1 MSALACDH
9 CQLPVGAMAHEREV
23 DGEARRFCCYGC
35 CLAYQVR
42 HGERD
47 EPEAAWLLIRI
58 GVGCFLAMFIM
69 LFSLLLYSGTFGP
82 SDGGF
87 VLIVHL
93 VLWALATPLLA
104 VLGGPFIRGAWR
116 QARRGRLGADTLI
129 SIGALAAYGYS
140 AFEVVRGG
148 GQVYFDTM
156 TMVLVLFTLGRY
168 LEAQGRVQAMR
179 SLAPMLEAERATVTV
194 VADGVVRV
202 RPIQAVQAGMMVRI
216 LPGER
221 IAVDGIVTDGN
232 SECDEAVITG
242 QPETQFKLPGSR
254 VHAGS
259 VNGHGALFVMATAPG
274 TDTRW
279 IRISRLVRAA
289 LAGKSRLGNLIDR
302 AAALFVPFVL
312 LLAAATVWFWSTRL
326 PLGAALL
333 GGLAVLVV
341 ACPCSLGLAAPLA
354 TALGIGRA
362 ARRGILV
369 RGGDVF
375 ERLALVRSVAFDKT
389 GTLTQG
395 RPQPVSCATDGAS
408 EGDVLRRAA
417 ALAAGSEHAIARAIA
432 GIAAAKALAVPGAF
446 DVHARPGAGVDGVV
460 EGVACAMGSRAFM
473 ARLGWS
479 MPVALSWAACGP
491 ECTRVYVGWAGRVH
505 GLVALADTPLPE
517 ARAVVASLQERGVA
531 TMLLSGDAPGAVAAV
546 AAALAIPAW
555 RAELTPEGKVEVL
568 RSGAAGRGPFAMVG
582 DGLNDGPV
590 LAAASVGIAVGAA
603 TDLARESADVTLPP
617 GGLASLPWLMQLGRD
632 VRRSILANLAWA
644 LAYNAVALSL
654 AVSGLLEPV
663 IAAGLMFGSSIV
675 VVVRSLRAGH
685 ESAAVEVA
693 NAAPP
698 REAPHAWST

>member
-1 MSALACDH
+1 MSAAACDH
-9 CQLPVGAMAHEREV
+9 CHLPVGAMAHEREV
-23 DGEARRFCCYGC
+23 TGDARRFCCYGC
-35 CLAYQVR
+35 CLAYQVGR
-42 HGERD
+42 GERD

-69 LFSLLLYSGTFGP
+69 LFSLLLYSGTFGA
-82 SDGGF
+82 SDGGL
-87 VLIVHL
+87 VRIVHFI
-93 VLWALATPLLA
+93 LWALATPLLA

-116 QARRGRLGADTLI
+116 QARHGRLGADTLI
-129 SIGALAAYGYS
+129 SIGAIAAYGYS
-140 AFEVVRGG
+140 AFEVTRAGG
-148 GQVYFDTM
+148 GVYFDTM

-179 SLAPMLEAERATVTV
+179 SLAPMFAAERATVNVFAEGV
-194 VADGVVRV
+194 VAS
-202 RPIQAVQAGMMVRI
+202 RPIQDVRAGTIVHI

-221 IAVDGIVTDGN
+221 IAVDGIVSDGN

-242 QPETQFKLPGSR
+242 QAETQFKLPGSR

-259 VNGHGALFVMATAPG
+259 INGHGVLYVMATAAG

-279 IRISRLVRAA
+279 IRISRLVRSA
-289 LAGKSRLGNLIDR
+289 LAEKSRLGNIIDR

-312 LLAAATVWFWSTRL
+312 LLSAATVWFWSARV
-326 PLGAALL
+326 PFEAALL

-354 TALGIGRA
+354 TALGIGQA

-375 ERLALVRSVAFDKT
+375 ERLARVRTMAFDKT

-395 RPQPVSCATDGAS
+395 RPQPVSLATDGAS
-408 EGDVLRRAA
+408 ESEVLRRAA
-417 ALAAGSEHAIARAIA
+417 ALAAGSEHAIARAVA
-432 GIAAAKALAVPGAF
+432 GIAGSKGLAVPPAL
-446 DVHARPGAGVDGVV
+446 DVRVRPGAGVDGVV
-460 EGVACAMGSRAFM
+460 EGMRCAMGSGTFM

-479 MPVALSWAACGP
+479 VPAALLSSASGV
-491 ECTRVYVGWAGRVH
+491 ECTRVYVGWAGCAH
-505 GLVALADTPLPE
+505 GLLALADAPLPE
-517 ARAVVASLQERGVA
+517 ARAVIASLKERNLG
-531 TMLLSGDAPGAVAAV
+531 TLLLSGDAPGAVAAV
-546 AAALAIPAW
+546 AAALSIPAW
-555 RAELTPEGKVEVL
+555 LAELTPEDKVEVL

-590 LAAASVGIAVGAA
+590 LAAASVGIAVGSA

-617 GGLASLPWLMQLGRD
+617 GGLASLPWLVQLGKD
-632 VRRSILANLAWA
+632 VRKSILANLAWA

-654 AVSGLLEPV
+654 AVAGLLQPA
-663 IAAGLMFGSSIV
+663 IAAALMFGSSVV

-685 ESAAVEVA
+685 ESAATEMVDAE
-693 NAAPP
+693 
-698 REAPHAWST
+698 REARHAYSA

>member
-9 CQLPVGAMAHEREV
+9 CHLPVGAMAHEREV
-23 DGEARRFCCYGC
+23 DGEPRRFCCYGC
-35 CLAYQVR
+35 CLAYQVH

-58 GVGCFLAMFIM
+58 GVGGFLAMFIM

-82 SDGGF
+82 SDGGL

-93 VLWALATPLLA
+93 ILWALATPLLV

-116 QARRGRLGADTLI
+116 QARHGRLGADTLI

-148 GQVYFDTM
+148 AQVYFDTM

-179 SLAPMLEAERATVTV
+179 SLAPMLAAERATVHV
-194 VADGVVRV
+194 VTDGVIGV
-202 RPIQAVQAGMMVRI
+202 RPIQAVQAGTMVRI

-232 SECDEAVITG
+232 SECDEAVLTG

-312 LLAAATVWFWSTRL
+312 LLAAATVWFWSVRL
-326 PLGAALL
+326 PLEAALL
-333 GGLAVLVV
+333 AGLAVLVV

-375 ERLALVRSVAFDKT
+375 ERLARVRAIAFDKT

-395 RPQPVSCATDGAS
+395 RPQPVSLATDGGSGA
-408 EGDVLRRAA
+408 EVLQRAA
-417 ALAAGSEHAIARAIA
+417 ALAAGSEHAIARAVA
-432 GIAAAKALAVPGAF
+432 GIAIARALAVPRAR
-446 DVHARPGAGVDGVV
+446 DVRVCPGAGVEGVVDGVP
-460 EGVACAMGSRAFM
+460 CAMGSWAFM
-473 ARLGWS
+473 SRLGWS
-479 MPVALSWAACGP
+479 EPAALSWAACGA

-505 GLVALADTPLPE
+505 GRLALADAPLPE
-517 ARAVVASLQERGVA
+517 ARGVVAALQARGVQ
-531 TMLLSGDAPGAVAAV
+531 TLLLSGDAPGAVAAV
-546 AAALAIPAW
+546 AQALGIPAW
-555 RAELTPEGKVEVL
+555 RAELTPEAKVEAL
-568 RSGAAGRGPFAMVG
+568 RGGAGSGGPFAMVG

-590 LAAASVGIAVGAA
+590 LAAASVGIAVGTA

-617 GGLASLPWLMQLGRD
+617 GGLASLPWLVQLGHD
-632 VRRSILANLAWA
+632 VRKSILANLAWA
-644 LAYNAVALSL
+644 LMYNGVALSL
-654 AVSGLLEPV
+654 AVAGLLQPA
-663 IAAGLMFGSSIV
+663 IAAGLMFGSSVV

-685 ESAAVEVA
+685 ETASLEVSDAAGA
-693 NAAPP
+693 QP
-698 REAPHAWST
+698 APHAYST

>member
-1 MSALACDH
+1 MSAPSCDH
-9 CQLPVGAMAHEREV
+9 CHLSVGALAHEREV

-35 CLAYQVR
+35 CLAYQVS

-69 LFSLLLYSGTFGP
+69 LFSLLLYSGSFGP
-82 SDGGF
+82 SDGGL
-87 VLIVHL
+87 VRIVHL

-104 VLGGPFIRGAWR
+104 ALGGPFIGSAWR
-116 QARRGRLGADTLI
+116 QARGGHLGADTLI

-140 AFEVVRGG
+140 ALEVARGRDG
-148 GQVYFDTM
+148 VYFDTM

-168 LEAQGRVQAMR
+168 LEAQGRVHAMR
-179 SLAPMLEAERATVTV
+179 SLAPMLAAERATVHV
-194 VADGVVRV
+194 MADGVADP
-202 RPIQAVQAGMMVRI
+202 RPIRDVQPGSIVRI

-242 QPETQFKLPGSR
+242 QPEMQFKLPGSR

-259 VNGHGALFVMATAPG
+259 INGHGALFVMATSAG

-279 IRISRLVRAA
+279 VRISRIVRAA
-289 LAGKSRLGNLIDR
+289 LAGKSRLGNLIDG

-312 LLAAATVWFWSTRL
+312 VVAAATVWFWSARL
-326 PLGAALL
+326 PLEGALL
-333 GGLAVLVV
+333 AGLAVLVV

-375 ERLALVRSVAFDKT
+375 ERLARVRAIAFDKT

-395 RPQPVSCATDGAS
+395 RPRPVSLATDGAG
-408 EGDVLRRAA
+408 EIEVLARAA
-417 ALAAGSEHAIARAIA
+417 ALAAGSEHVVARAVA
-432 GIAAAKALAVPGAF
+432 DIAAARRLAVPHAVDVRAF
-446 DVHARPGAGVDGVV
+446 PGAGVEGAV
-460 EGVACAMGSRAFM
+460 EGVPCAMGSRVFM

-479 MPVALSWAACGP
+479 MPAALSWAACER
-491 ECTRVYVGWAGRVH
+491 ECTRVYVGWDGRVH
-505 GLVALADTPLPE
+505 GLMGFADAPLPE
-517 ARAVVASLQERGVA
+517 ARAVIAAVHGRGVR
-531 TMLLSGDAPGAVAAV
+531 TLLLSGDAPSAVGAVAE
-546 AAALAIPAW
+546 ALEIPAW
-555 RAELTPEGKVEVL
+555 HAELTPEGKVKVL
-568 RSGAAGRGPFAMVG
+568 RNGSAGRGPFAMVG

-617 GGLASLPWLMQLGRD
+617 GGLASLPWLLQLGKD
-632 VRRSILANLAWA
+632 VRKSILANLAWA
-644 LAYNAVALSL
+644 FAYNALALSL
-654 AVSGLLEPV
+654 AVSGLLQPV
-663 IAAGLMFGSSIV
+663 IAAALMFGSSVV
-675 VVVRSLRAGH
+675 VVVRSLRAGR
-685 ESAAVEVA
+685 ETDDTAIADVAVK
-693 NAAPP
+693 
-698 REAPHAWST
+698 REARHAWST

>member
-1 MSALACDH
+1 MNAPSCSH
-9 CQLPVGAMAHEREV
+9 CHLPIGAAAHARDV
-23 DGEARRFCCYGC
+23 NGEARGFCCYGC
-35 CLAYQVR
+35 CLAWQVG

-82 SDGGF
+82 TEGGI
-87 VLIVHL
+87 VRIVHL
-93 VLWALATPLLA
+93 ILWALATPLLV
-104 VLGGPFIRGAWR
+104 VLGGPFVRGAW
-116 QARRGRLGADTLI
+116 QQTRRGRLGADTLI
-129 SIGALAAYGYS
+129 SLGAVSAYGYS
-140 AFEVVRGG
+140 AFQVLRGG
-148 GQVYFDTM
+148 DGVYFDTM

-179 SLAPMLEAERATVTV
+179 SLAPMLEAERATVDV
-194 VADGVVRV
+194 FEAGAVFP
-202 RPIQAVQAGMMVRI
+202 RPIQDVRAGTIVRV

-232 SECDEAVITG
+232 SECDESVLTG
-242 QPETQFKLPGSR
+242 QPEEQFKLPGSR

-259 VNGHGALFVMATAPG
+259 INGHGALLVMATVAG

-279 IRISRLVRAA
+279 IRISRMVRAA
-289 LAGKSRLGNLIDR
+289 LAGKSRLGNLIDH
-302 AAALFVPFVL
+302 AAGLFVPFVL
-312 LLAAATVWFWSTRL
+312 LLAAATVWYWSARL
-326 PLGAALL
+326 PLEAALL

-375 ERLALVRSVAFDKT
+375 ERLARVRSIAFDKT

-395 RPQPVSCATDGAS
+395 RPQPMSLATDGATES
-408 EGDVLRRAA
+408 EVLRRAG
-417 ALAAGSEHAIARAIA
+417 ALAAGSEHAMARAVA
-432 GIAAAKALAVPGAF
+432 VLAQAKGLAVPRALEVR
-446 DVHARPGAGVDGVV
+446 VHPGAGVSGMV
-460 EGVACAMGSRAFM
+460 EGMPCAMGSDAFI

-479 MPVALSWAACGP
+479 VPATLSWAACGA
-491 ECTRVYVGWAGRVH
+491 ECSRVYVAWGGRVH
-505 GLVALADTPLPE
+505 GLVALADAPLPE
-517 ARAVVASLQERGVA
+517 ARDVIASLHERGMA
-531 TMLLSGDAPGAVAAV
+531 TLLLSGDAPGPVAAV
-546 AAALAIPAW
+546 AAALAIPVW

-568 RSGAAGRGPFAMVG
+568 RGAAGAAGPFAMVG

-590 LAAASVGIAVGAA
+590 LAGASVGIAVGAA

-617 GGLASLPWLMQLGRD
+617 GGLANLPWLVQLAKD

-644 LAYNAVALSL
+644 LAYNALALSL
-654 AVSGLLEPV
+654 AVAGLLQPV
-663 IAAGLMFGSSIV
+663 IAAGLMFGSSVV
-675 VVVRSLRAGH
+675 VVVRSLRAGR
-685 ESAAVEVA
+685 EVRAQASADT
-693 NAAPP
+693 AAE
-698 REAPHAWST
+698 REARHAWST

>member
-1 MSALACDH
+1 MSAEACDH

-35 CLAYQVR
+35 CLAYQVG

-69 LFSLLLYSGTFGP
+69 LFSLLLYSGTFGA
-82 SDGGF
+82 SEGGL
-87 VLIVHL
+87 VRIVHL
-93 VLWALATPLLA
+93 VLWALATPLLV
-104 VLGGPFIRGAWR
+104 VLGGPFIHGAWR
-116 QARRGRLGADTLI
+116 QARHGRLGADSLI
-129 SIGALAAYGYS
+129 SIGAIAAYCYS
-140 AFEVVRGG
+140 AVEVVRAGDG
-148 GQVYFDTM
+148 VYFDTM

-168 LEAQGRVQAMR
+168 LEALGRVQAMR
-179 SLAPMLEAERATVTV
+179 SLAPMLAAERATVNV
-194 VADGVVRV
+194 VADGGVAS
-202 RPIQAVQAGMMVRI
+202 RPIQDVQAGTIVRI

-242 QPETQFKLPGSR
+242 QPEAQFKLPGSR

-259 VNGHGALFVMATAPG
+259 INGHGALFVMATAPG

-279 IRISRLVRAA
+279 IRISRLVRAS
-289 LAGKSRLGNLIDR
+289 LAAKSRLGNLIDR
-302 AAALFVPFVL
+302 AAAPFVPFVL
-312 LLAAATVWFWSTRL
+312 LLAAATVWFWSARV
-326 PLGAALL
+326 PLEKALL

-362 ARRGILV
+362 ARRGIVV

-375 ERLALVRSVAFDKT
+375 ERLARVRSVAFDKT

-395 RPQPVSCATDGAS
+395 RPQPVSLATDGAS
-408 EGDVLRRAA
+408 ESEVLRRAA
-417 ALAAGSEHAIARAIA
+417 ALAAGSEHAIARAVA
-432 GIAAAKALAVPGAF
+432 ALADAKGMAVPRALE
-446 DVHARPGAGVDGVV
+446 VRVYPGAGVDGVV
-460 EGVACAMGSRAFM
+460 EDMPCAMGSGTFM

-479 MPVALSWAACGP
+479 VPAALSSSACGA
-491 ECTRVYVGWAGRVH
+491 ECTRVYVGWAGRAH
-505 GLVALADTPLPE
+505 GLLALVDAPLPE
-517 ARAVVASLQERGVA
+517 ARAVVASLQARGVE
-531 TMLLSGDAPGAVAAV
+531 TLLLSGDAPGAVAAV

-568 RSGAAGRGPFAMVG
+568 RSGAVGRGPFAMVG

-603 TDLARESADVTLPP
+603 TDLARESADVTLPL
-617 GGLASLPWLMQLGRD
+617 GGLASLPWLVQLGKD
-632 VRRSILANLAWA
+632 VRKSILANLAWA

-654 AVSGLLEPV
+654 AVAGLLQPA
-663 IAAGLMFGSSIV
+663 IAAALMFGSSVV

-685 ESAAVEVA
+685 ESAAIGIADAAGEREV
-693 NAAPP
+693 
-698 REAPHAWST
+698 PHAYST